1 MLTRL
6 NSPHQRGFTMIEMA
20 IAMAIFGILLA
31 AALPSIGTWM
41 DNTRIRGTTEAIQS
55 GIQIARSEA
64 IRRNQPVSFFLV
76 SSDSDHAMSA
86 NCTLSSTS
94 SAWIVAISNPTGQCD
109 QAPSDTTAPMIITAR
124 TSGDAGARVSLSAV
138 DSTATAAT
146 SLTFNGF
153 GRVMANADGSQS
165 ISQIDVTGLAD
176 GVTYRDLSVRITP
189 QGMVRMCDPNPNL
202 SSDDP
207 RKC

>member
-1 MLTRL
+1 
-6 NSPHQRGFTMIEMA
+6 MIEMA
-20 IAMAIFGILLA
+20 ITMAIFGILLA

-41 DNTRIRGTTEAIQS
+41 DNTRIRGTAEAIQS

-176 GVTYRDLSVRITP
+176 GVTYRNLSVRITP
-189 QGMVRMCDPNPNL
+189 QGMVRMCDPNTNL
-202 SSDDP
+202 PSDDP